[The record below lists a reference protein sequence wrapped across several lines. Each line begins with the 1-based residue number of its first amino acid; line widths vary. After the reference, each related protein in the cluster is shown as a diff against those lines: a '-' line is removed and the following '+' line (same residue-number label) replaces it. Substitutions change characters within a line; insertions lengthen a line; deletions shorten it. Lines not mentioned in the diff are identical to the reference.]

1 MKKENLFVRI
11 AIGFAI
17 GILLGLFAPGFSIS
31 TKIVGDIYLRLI
43 KFMVL
48 PVLVCAVMTGIINS
62 ANIKSLR
69 RVAVKTVALFFVMF
83 LASFAVSSV
92 VAMSIRPGQ
101 GIVFENQPV
110 YEGTIAGK
118 LSAADVLRQLFPSS
132 LEDIFSSKNILV
144 TIILAI
150 ILAVVIVRMGEKA
163 EHVKDF
169 INRLSDIVFRILS
182 VIMETSPIG
191 VMSLI
196 AFSIAEYGAGL
207 FMAIGKYIL
216 CCWLACMA
224 VFIIVFMLPVI
235 LYTKTDLKTYL
246 RACGRVALPNL
257 GQRLATTLGYV
268 VFASMINSLGGVST
282 AAHTVANTV
291 ESLFY
296 IPGYGMQTAAAT
308 LSGNAYGARDH
319 DRLKRLG
326 GTVIRLEL
334 ALMIVSGSLLFL
346 FAEPLVR
353 IFSSDENVIRLGTT
367 VLRMVAVSEPF
378 YGIPIVVE
386 GLMQGVGRTVAPFVY
401 NVAGMWAV
409 RIAGTFICIRCF
421 GLGLVAAWGCMIS
434 HNLVLFVL
442 FARHY
447 LSGRWDPFYR
457 QKTV

>member
-1 MKKENLFVRI
+1 MGNSWVFKKENLFIRI

-31 TKIVGDIYLRLI
+31 TRIVGDLYLRLI

-69 RVAVKTVALFFVMF
+69 RVAVKTVVLFFVMF

-92 VAMSIRPGQ
+92 VATSIRPGQ

-163 EHVKDF
+163 EPVRDF

-235 LYTKTDLKTYL
+235 LLL
-246 RACGRVALPNL
+246 
-257 GQRLATTLGYV
+257 
-268 VFASMINSLGGVST
+268 
-282 AAHTVANTV
+282 
-291 ESLFY
+291 
-296 IPGYGMQTAAAT
+296 T
-308 LSGNAYGARDH
+308 LSQIFHLVADH
-319 DRLKRLG
+319 SESMGYAQDTHRIEAPCLFTKG
-326 GTVIRLEL
+326 YTV
-334 ALMIVSGSLLFL
+334 
-346 FAEPLVR
+346 PLHLHP
-353 IFSSDENVIRLGTT
+353 DENCPCLFRLVNPHLTW
-367 VLRMVAVSEPF
+367 L
-378 YGIPIVVE
+378 
-386 GLMQGVGRTVAPFVY
+386 
-401 NVAGMWAV
+401 
-409 RIAGTFICIRCF
+409 
-421 GLGLVAAWGCMIS
+421 
-434 HNLVLFVL
+434 
-442 FARHY
+442 
-447 LSGRWDPFYR
+447 
-457 QKTV
+457 

>member
-1 MKKENLFVRI
+1 MKNYWLFRKENLFARI

-31 TKIVGDIYLRLI
+31 TRIVGDIYLKLI

-69 RVAVKTVALFFVMF
+69 RVAVKTVVLFFVMF

-118 LSAADVLRQLFPSS
+118 LSAADVLRQLFPGS

-216 CCWLACMA
+216 CCWLACLA
-224 VFIIVFMLPVI
+224 VFIIVFMWDSISICFFWKSHSKSCIKYSDIFFAWSIFFTSFYTHEIGRIVKRTKIKTFFYYL
-235 LYTKTDLKTYL
+235 LYTVIYYYRFSEFYPAVK
-246 RACGRVALPNL
+246 N
-257 GQRLATTLGYV
+257 
-268 VFASMINSLGGVST
+268 SM
-282 AAHTVANTV
+282 
-291 ESLFY
+291 
-296 IPGYGMQTAAAT
+296 
-308 LSGNAYGARDH
+308 AY
-319 DRLKRLG
+319 
-326 GTVIRLEL
+326 
-334 ALMIVSGSLLFL
+334 S
-346 FAEPLVR
+346 
-353 IFSSDENVIRLGTT
+353 
-367 VLRMVAVSEPF
+367 
-378 YGIPIVVE
+378 
-386 GLMQGVGRTVAPFVY
+386 
-401 NVAGMWAV
+401 
-409 RIAGTFICIRCF
+409 
-421 GLGLVAAWGCMIS
+421 
-434 HNLVLFVL
+434 
-442 FARHY
+442 
-447 LSGRWDPFYR
+447 
-457 QKTV
+457 

>member
-1 MKKENLFVRI
+1 MKNYWLFRKENLFARI

-31 TKIVGDIYLRLI
+31 TRIVGDIYLRLI

-69 RVAVKTVALFFVMF
+69 RVAVKTVVLFFVMF

-118 LSAADVLRQLFPSS
+118 LSAAVVLRQLFPSS

-216 CCWLACMA
+216 CCWLACIA

-235 LYTKTDLKTYL
+235 LYTKTDLKKYL
-246 RACGRVALPNL
+246 RACGRVALMTIS
-257 GQRLATTLGYV
+257 TT
-268 VFASMINSLGGVST
+268 SS
-282 AAHTVANTV
+282 
-291 ESLFY
+291 
-296 IPGYGMQTAAAT
+296 AAT
-308 LSGNAYGARDH
+308 LPTTIRVCTKDLGAPEDISSFI
-319 DRLKRLG
+319 LPLG
-326 GTVIRLEL
+326 CTINMCGGACSFCCL
-334 ALMIVSGSLLFL
+334 AFFVDEFYSLGLP
-346 FAEPLVR
+346 FAQLAA
-353 IFSSDENVIRLGTT
+353 
-367 VLRMVAVSEPF
+367 MA
-378 YGIPIVVE
+378 
-386 GLMQGVGRTVAPFVY
+386 
-401 NVAGMWAV
+401 
-409 RIAGTFICIRCF
+409 
-421 GLGLVAAWGCMIS
+421 LVAALLNMAAPGIPGGGI
-434 HNLVLFVL
+434 VLMTSFLTIFGLPIDLIGPV
-442 FARHY
+442 AA
-447 LSGRWDPFYR
+447 FYR
-457 QKTV
+457 LLDMAFTTINVEGDIAANLIIAKSEANVLKS